1 MNILKGKK
9 DMGDKG
15 MENIESSINTRWQQ
29 MKTITVILL
38 NS

>member
-15 MENIESSINTRWQQ
+15 IENIEISVNTRWQQ
-29 MKTITVILL
+29 MKAITVILL